1 MPASPSASVFI
12 NCPFDKQ
19 YQRLFDAIVFCVA
32 ACGFVPRC
40 TLELTDAADVR
51 IENIYRLIAQCNHSI
66 HDISRTEVDDQP
78 YQLPRFNMPLEL
90 GIFLGA
96 KRFGGRSSQKR
107 CLIMDRA
114 PYRYQRFISD
124 IGGQDIRAHDR
135 SPARAIRHVREWL
148 QSAPGKAAI
157 PGGAKI
163 WQDYRHFRRELPA
176 IAEEAQ
182 LSRTHLTFIDYFP
195 LVRNWLKLHRGAVAA
210 GGKTVHE
217 EWR

>member
-12 NCPFDKQ
+12 NCPFDSD
-19 YQRLFDAIVFCVA
+19 YQPIFEAIVFCVV

-51 IENIYRLIAQCNHSI
+51 IENIYRLISECFLSI
-66 HDISRTEVDDQP
+66 HDISRTEVKDQP
-78 YQLPRFNMPLEL
+78 YQLPRFNTPLEL

-96 KRFGGRSSQKR
+96 KRFGGRSHKR

-114 PYRYQRFISD
+114 PYRYKRFISD
-124 IGGQDIRAHDR
+124 IGGQDIKSHDR
-135 SPARAIRHVREWL
+135 SPARAIRRVRDWL

-157 PGGAKI
+157 PGGMKI
-163 WQDYRHFRRELPA
+163 WEDYRRFRRELPA

-182 LSRTHLTFIDYFP
+182 LNPRQLTFIDYLARF
-195 LVRNWLKLHRGAVAA
+195 KLAA
-210 GGKTVHE
+210 GISIKA
-217 EWR
+217 

>member
-1 MPASPSASVFI
+1 MPAAPSASVFI

-19 YQRLFDAIVFCVA
+19 YQPLFEAIVFCVV
-32 ACGFVPRC
+32 ACGFEPRC
-40 TLELTDAADVR
+40 TLELTDAGEVR
-51 IENIYRLIAQCNHSI
+51 IENIYRLIRQCNHGI

-96 KRFGGRSSQKR
+96 KRFEGRSSHKR

-114 PYRYQRFISD
+114 PYPYKRFISD
-124 IGGQDIRAHDR
+124 IGGQDIKAHYTR
-135 SPARAIRHVREWL
+135 PVNAIRHVRDWL

-157 PGGAKI
+157 PGGTKI
-163 WQDYRHFRRELPA
+163 WQDYQRFREELPV

-182 LSRTHLTFIDYFP
+182 LDPAQLTFIAYLQ
-195 LVRNWLKLHRGAVAA
+195 LVTNWLKLHR
-210 GGKTVHE
+210 
-217 EWR
+217 